1 MNHETGMNQS
11 KNEEKRLGSEPAG
24 MVKSTVRWA
33 LAAGFLAASSLVSAD
48 CACFCMNG
56 ELQTMCTSVE
66 EAQADPALCPAY
78 AAASCPIESAT
89 ASSVS
94 YDAPEDGASN
104 CRDVRVWN
112 SIQGAYVSVKACD
125 VAD

>member
-1 MNHETGMNQS
+1 MNHGKS
-11 KNEEKRLGSEPAG
+11 EERRLGSEPAG

-66 EAQADPALCPAY
+66 EAQADPALCGQLPDR
-78 AAASCPIESAT
+78 
-89 ASSVS
+89 VS
-94 YDAPEDGASN
+94 DRQQRELRCAGRRCE
-104 CRDVRVWN
+104 
-112 SIQGAYVSVKACD
+112 
-125 VAD
+125 